1 MSTATDLTHAPWQRA
16 TSWFS
21 FRKHFVSAPELSGG
35 ARTEADRPARILIVE
50 DDLLIASEME
60 AALTDAG
67 FEVAGIVTTGKGAVE
82 TARTQAPDLA
92 VVDIKLAG
100 DRNGVDT
107 ALELFRAHG
116 IRCIFASA
124 YLDREVHRRAEP
136 AAPLGWLQKPYT
148 MASLTE
154 VVRAALGQIRGRT
167 RK

>member
-1 MSTATDLTHAPWQRA
+1 MSSATDLTHVPWQRA
-16 TSWFS
+16 ASWFL
-21 FRKHFVSAPELSGG
+21 FGKHFVSAPELGGG

-60 AALTDAG
+60 AALKDAG
-67 FEVAGIVTTGKGAVE
+67 FEVAGLATTGKHAIE

-92 VVDIKLAG
+92 VVDIRLAG

-124 YLDREVHRRAEP
+124 YSDGEARRRAEP

-154 VVRAALGQIRGRT
+154 LVREALGQIRGRN